1 MEALLETSDP
11 NAKSVVYKRYLKWLY
26 KEKDFVSCVR
36 HACNMTE
43 SHPRDVYGYE
53 WICKTYSENH
63 DQPDK
68 DLWQQELR
76 LPIQVYAEQLLELNP
91 NSNLALLIKALDL
104 YAEGQF
110 VAARQLALQAQQSH
124 PAYKVTLELL
134 ARIHTELG
142 AYKLAIQLWQQ
153 IDQESE
159 AYALCLSHEKD
170 PSKLKEAVRI
180 LQTLKNSEASTK
192 ALAR

>member
-36 HACNMTE
+36 HACNMTQ
-43 SHPRDVYGYE
+43 SHSRDVYGYE
-53 WICKTYSENH
+53 WICKTYCENH
-63 DQPDK
+63 DQHDK
-68 DLWQQELR
+68 GPWQQELR
-76 LPIQVYAEQLLELNP
+76 HPIQVYAEQLLELNP
-91 NSNLALLIKALDL
+91 NSNLALLIKAVDL

-142 AYKLAIQLWQQ
+142 AYKLALQLWQQ

-170 PSKLKEAVRI
+170 PSKLREAVKI
-180 LQTLKNSEASTK
+180 LQTLKNSEGSTK